1 MKVKADD
8 FSNALNDVLV
18 NYTSEVRTIV
28 KSNVD
33 KSMAK
38 LVKTSKDKA
47 NERTGKF
54 KKHIASKVTSKSS
67 TAYSK
72 TWYVSGGQHRLTH
85 LLEKGH
91 QLRQGGRIVGQTKGS
106 FFLSRSISEVI
117 PEFIKNI
124 EKDLKQ

>member
-1 MKVKADD
+1 MKIKSDD
-8 FSNALNDVLV
+8 FSKALNDVLV
-18 NYTSEVRTIV
+18 NYTADVRKIV

-33 KSMAK
+33 KSMTK
-38 LVKTSKDKA
+38 LVKASKDKA

-54 KKHIASKVTSKSS
+54 KKHIASKVTSQSA

-72 TWYVSGGQHRLTH
+72 TWYVSGGQYRLTH

-91 QLRQGGRIVGQTKGS
+91 QLRQGGRTVGQTKGS